1 MSEPGSSGRETEVQV
16 GVADGDGGAEARVE
30 IPDVLPVLP
39 LKNTVLFPF
48 LLSPLLVNTAR
59 SKRLID
65 AVLVTPERL
74 LVAPAVRRPVEGS
87 PGPDDVH
94 RVATVLRIVKMLK
107 FPDESYRLLVQGV
120 ARARIEDFVE
130 TEPFLRG
137 RVQRIDDSG
146 DPESVEI
153 TALQRNVA
161 QLFGALVAESP
172 RLSDELAVLAANL
185 DDPGRLADLVASNLD
200 LDVAQKQVVLET
212 PDVEARLRG
221 VLEELTRSREALN
234 IETEIRDKVQSEIG
248 KTQRDYVLR
257 QQLDAIRK
265 ELGET
270 PTRAP
275 KSIGC
280 ATASRPP
287 ACPRTPSSRRVASS
301 IGSATHRR
309 RRPSTA

>member
-1 MSEPGSSGRETEVQV
+1 LIDPRHEEVWNLSEPGSSGRETEVQV
-16 GVADGDGGAEARVE
+16 GVGPGDGGAEARVE

-120 ARARIEDFVE
+120 ARARIEEFVE

-137 RVQRIDDSG
+137 RVQRLEDSG
-146 DPESVEI
+146 DPASVES

-185 DDPGRLADLVASNLD
+185 DDAFHVAKDRIISQFEREYLARLVARASGNMSKAARLASIDRTTLYRLMDKHGLTKAENG
-200 LDVAQKQVVLET
+200 EG
-212 PDVEARLRG
+212 VE
-221 VLEELTRSREALN
+221 
-234 IETEIRDKVQSEIG
+234 
-248 KTQRDYVLR
+248 
-257 QQLDAIRK
+257 
-265 ELGET
+265 
-270 PTRAP
+270 
-275 KSIGC
+275 
-280 ATASRPP
+280 
-287 ACPRTPSSRRVASS
+287 
-301 IGSATHRR
+301 
-309 RRPSTA
+309 